1 MEVNL
6 VQSHQRLNHKKRREE
21 EKVRHQRRGRK
32 MVEIRGDGEE
42 INYSQGEEKWS
53 EGKKKRGEGE
63 RKGKEEI

>member
-1 MEVNL
+1 
-6 VQSHQRLNHKKRREE
+6 
-21 EKVRHQRRGRK
+21 

-63 RKGKEEI
+63 RKGEEEIREMIPK